1 MTIED
6 SALFS
11 EAFRERIREEK
22 KKSGLTIDQVVENA
36 GVSKTA
42 VIKLLS
48 SGKVELKL
56 NDCIAL
62 CRFFGLSIDEMY
74 GLRAPAPAA
83 EIPRKLLDRNRDLEI
98 ENARLRASNEALR
111 AQICSVHSIAYILLF
126 ISALLAMSLIAYLVI
141 DAQIKKRRTHSGRL
155 AVRAR
160 VGLYRPDCSGS
171 DLWRHRDRPHYPARK
186 QGFYFVQQPLNCKRG
201 GRGLLV
207 FVLFALGG
215 LAALSP
221 FYFLHNR
228 IVHSRVDDRKRV
240 HQLVHDRPNGGRFL
254 SLYGS

>member
-48 SGKVELKL
+48 SGKVESKL

-141 DAQIKKRRTHSGRL
+141 DAQIKNAGLIQGGSLSAL
-155 AVRAR
+155 AWAFIALIAAAVIF
-160 VGLYRPDCSGS
+160 GGM
-171 DLWRHRDRPHYPARK
+171 RDRPHYPARK

-201 GRGLLV
+201 GARPPRFC
-207 FVLFALGG
+207 FVCPRRISGSLPFLFFA
-215 LAALSP
+215 
-221 FYFLHNR
+221 
-228 IVHSRVDDRKRV
+228 
-240 HQLVHDRPNGGRFL
+240 
-254 SLYGS
+254 

>member
-141 DAQIKKRRTHSGRL
+141 DAQIKNAGLIQGGSLSALAWAFIALIAAAVIFGGIAIFRIIRRENKDSISCNN
-155 AVRAR
+155 A
-160 VGLYRPDCSGS
+160 
-171 DLWRHRDRPHYPARK
+171 
-186 QGFYFVQQPLNCKRG
+186 
-201 GRGLLV
+201 
-207 FVLFALGG
+207 
-215 LAALSP
+215 
-221 FYFLHNR
+221 
-228 IVHSRVDDRKRV
+228 
-240 HQLVHDRPNGGRFL
+240 
-254 SLYGS
+254 

>member
-22 KKSGLTIDQVVENA
+22 KKSGLTIDQLAEDS

-62 CRFFGLSIDEMY
+62 CRFFGLSIDELY

-83 EIPRKLLDRNRDLEI
+83 DIPRELLDRNRDLEI
-98 ENARLRASNEALR
+98 ENARLRASNEVLR
-111 AQICSVHSIAYILLF
+111 AQIRSVHSICYILLF
-126 ISALLAMSLIAYLVI
+126 ISALLAISLVAYLII
-141 DAQIKKRRTHSGRL
+141 DAQIKNAGLIQGGTLSVLAWAFIALIAASVIFGGIAIIRIIRRENKEGSS
-155 AVRAR
+155 
-160 VGLYRPDCSGS
+160 CSN
-171 DLWRHRDRPHYPARK
+171 
-186 QGFYFVQQPLNCKRG
+186 V
-201 GRGLLV
+201 
-207 FVLFALGG
+207 
-215 LAALSP
+215 
-221 FYFLHNR
+221 
-228 IVHSRVDDRKRV
+228 
-240 HQLVHDRPNGGRFL
+240 
-254 SLYGS
+254 

>member
-22 KKSGLTIDQVVENA
+22 KKSGLTIDQVAEDA

-83 EIPRKLLDRNRDLEI
+83 EIPRELLDRNRDLEI
-98 ENARLRASNEALR
+98 ENARLRASNEVLR
-111 AQICSVHSIAYILLF
+111 AQIRSVHSICYVLLF
-126 ISALLAMSLIAYLVI
+126 VSAALAMSLVAYLVI
-141 DAQIKKRRTHSGRL
+141 DAQIKNAGLIQGGSLSALAWAFIALIAAAVISGGIAILRIVRREN
-155 AVRAR
+155 
-160 VGLYRPDCSGS
+160 
-171 DLWRHRDRPHYPARK
+171 RD
-186 QGFYFVQQPLNCKRG
+186 
-201 GRGLLV
+201 
-207 FVLFALGG
+207 
-215 LAALSP
+215 ALS
-221 FYFLHNR
+221 
-228 IVHSRVDDRKRV
+228 HSN
-240 HQLVHDRPNGGRFL
+240 L
-254 SLYGS
+254 

>member
-83 EIPRKLLDRNRDLEI
+83 EIPRKLLGNT
-98 ENARLRASNEALR
+98 A
-111 AQICSVHSIAYILLF
+111 
-126 ISALLAMSLIAYLVI
+126 
-141 DAQIKKRRTHSGRL
+141 
-155 AVRAR
+155 
-160 VGLYRPDCSGS
+160 
-171 DLWRHRDRPHYPARK
+171 
-186 QGFYFVQQPLNCKRG
+186 
-201 GRGLLV
+201 
-207 FVLFALGG
+207 
-215 LAALSP
+215 
-221 FYFLHNR
+221 
-228 IVHSRVDDRKRV
+228 
-240 HQLVHDRPNGGRFL
+240 
-254 SLYGS
+254 

>member
-1 MTIED
+1 M
-6 SALFS
+6 
-11 EAFRERIREEK
+11 
-22 KKSGLTIDQVVENA
+22 
-36 GVSKTA
+36 
-42 VIKLLS
+42 
-48 SGKVELKL
+48 KL

-141 DAQIKKRRTHSGRL
+141 DAQIKNAGLIQGGSLSALAWAFIVLIAAAVIFGGIAIVRIIRRENKDSR
-155 AVRAR
+155 
-160 VGLYRPDCSGS
+160 RP
-171 DLWRHRDRPHYPARK
+171 RPPR
-186 QGFYFVQQPLNCKRG
+186 FC
-201 GRGLLV
+201 
-207 FVLFALGG
+207 LFALGG

-240 HQLVHDRPNGGRFL
+240 HQLVYDRPNGGRFL
-254 SLYGS
+254 SLYGA